1 MANGAWGDYLTLLGR
16 VTRALE
22 ELTGVEQEKI
32 RAVNERDL
40 PAVEQCMKKEQVC
53 SLNLRGLD
61 QKREKLMDQLGMRGV
76 PLREIMSRCPPG
88 AEQETKEA
96 AEALRRQ
103 YALLG
108 RAQIGTIHAIFQT
121 TSEVSR
127 NALEIHLHIIE
138 ELHKRAGGGEL
149 PHQDAPPMKADFRA

>member
-103 YALLG
+103 YA
-108 RAQIGTIHAIFQT
+108 IFQT
-121 TSEVSR
+121 TSEASR

>member
-40 PAVEQCMKKEQVC
+40 PTVEQCMKKEQVC

-103 YALLG
+103 YA
-108 RAQIGTIHAIFQT
+108 IFQT
-121 TSEVSR
+121 TSEASR

>member
-1 MANGAWGDYLTLLGR
+1 
-16 VTRALE
+16 
-22 ELTGVEQEKI
+22 
-32 RAVNERDL
+32 
-40 PAVEQCMKKEQVC
+40 
-53 SLNLRGLD
+53 
-61 QKREKLMDQLGMRGV
+61 MRGV

-103 YALLG
+103 YA
-108 RAQIGTIHAIFQT
+108 IFQT
-121 TSEVSR
+121 TSEASR

>member
-61 QKREKLMDQLGMRGV
+61 QKREKLMD
-76 PLREIMSRCPPG
+76 PPG

-103 YALLG
+103 YA
-108 RAQIGTIHAIFQT
+108 IFQT
-121 TSEVSR
+121 TSEASR

>member
-61 QKREKLMDQLGMRGV
+61 QKREKLMDQLGLRGV

-103 YALLG
+103 YA
-108 RAQIGTIHAIFQT
+108 IFQT
-121 TSEVSR
+121 TSEASR

>member
-103 YALLG
+103 YA
-108 RAQIGTIHAIFQT
+108 IFQT
-121 TSEVSR
+121 TSEACR

>member
-40 PAVEQCMKKEQVC
+40 PAVAQCMKKEQVC

-103 YALLG
+103 YA
-108 RAQIGTIHAIFQT
+108 IFQT
-121 TSEVSR
+121 TSEASR

>member
-1 MANGAWGDYLTLLGR
+1 MAGLWRDYLALLDSLGG
-16 VTRALE
+16 TLE
-22 ELTGVEQEKI
+22 ELTELERTKTL
-32 RAVNERDL
+32 AVGRSDL
-40 PAVEQCMKKEQVC
+40 DGLEECMKREQVA
-53 SLNLRGLD
+53 SLTLRGLD

-103 YALLG
+103 YA
-108 RAQIGTIHAIFQT
+108 IFQT
-121 TSEVSR
+121 TSEASR

>member
-53 SLNLRGLD
+53 SLNLRGMD

-103 YALLG
+103 YA
-108 RAQIGTIHAIFQT
+108 IFQT
-121 TSEVSR
+121 TSEASR